1 MVTFCLLRA
10 MSKSLWSRRGESE
23 ETFNSIDEWKS
34 VTKES
39 DIRQQ
44 WFVSVSRKK
53 IYVRYFLCV
62 SYIYVEYVGT
72 KKNHRDQDCKE
83 MGSLEGQCKFFPGT
97 EIRCCWWIVQV
108 GSIVYNRVY
117 FGEFLPRMKKCLACK
132 FIDASLIFIHDTLN

>member
-1 MVTFCLLRA
+1 
-10 MSKSLWSRRGESE
+10 
-23 ETFNSIDEWKS
+23 
-34 VTKES
+34 
-39 DIRQQ
+39 
-44 WFVSVSRKK
+44 
-53 IYVRYFLCV
+53 
-62 SYIYVEYVGT
+62 
-72 KKNHRDQDCKE
+72 